1 MYEYIIVYIVLSLI
15 IIIKIIY
22 FFVGNIFSIF
32 FSCTIG
38 GHKKLGQTSNLYK
51 VKIQKYTLCKFGF
64 LQIRL

>member
-1 MYEYIIVYIVLSLI
+1 MPCSLFLQVLSSI
-15 IIIKIIY
+15 MIY
-22 FFVGNIFSIF
+22 FLWNRWVG
-32 FSCTIG
+32 TIG